1 MVQAGVPKGVPK
13 DDDFMQQYGG
23 GTQQHGSKGASP
35 ISDQNAEEFQRHMQ
49 SLEAQN
55 AQVPKV
61 SPHDLMSPNGA
72 QKLGAPTVDP
82 LKAPAPENFGP
93 PQVSKV
99 DTDNKSDFGAPGSHS
114 FKNVPQN
121 FGPPKGTGDPSTSKP
136 PSNLAGA
143 DQASTDKQAHPAQL
157 GATAT
162 DGKGGEGKGGG
173 GKGGSTKESYK
184 HVENLEV
191 NNMLQ
196 NAMNHMK
203 ISDPDPDAWN

>member
-1 MVQAGVPKGVPK
+1 MVQAGAPKAGVPQ

-49 SLEAQN
+49 ALETQN
-55 AQVPKV
+55 SQVPKV
-61 SPHDLMSPNGA
+61 SPHDLMSPKGTQN
-72 QKLGAPTVDP
+72 LGAPSTDP

-99 DTDNKSDFGAPGSHS
+99 DTDNKLDFGAPGSHS

-121 FGPPKGTGDPSTSKP
+121 FGPPKGAGDPSTSKP
-136 PSNLAGA
+136 PSNLAA
-143 DQASTDKQAHPAQL
+143 KDQASTQNQAHPGQL
-157 GATAT
+157 GATN
-162 DGKGGEGKGGG
+162 GKGGG
-173 GKGGSTKESYK
+173 GKGGGGKGGHHKKETYK
-184 HVENLEV
+184 HVESLEV
-191 NNMLQ
+191 DNMLQ

>member
-1 MVQAGVPKGVPK
+1 MVKAVVPKGVPK
-13 DDDFMQQYGG
+13 DDDFMQKYGG

-49 SLEAQN
+49 SLEAKN
-55 AQVPKV
+55 AQVPKI
-61 SPHDLMSPNGA
+61 SPHDLMSPKGTQN
-72 QKLGAPTVDP
+72 LGAPTMDP

-93 PQVSKV
+93 PQISKV
-99 DTDNKSDFGAPGSHS
+99 DTGNKLNFGAPGSHS

-121 FGPPKGTGDPSTSKP
+121 FGPPKGTGDAAASKP
-136 PSNLAGA
+136 PTNLAGA
-143 DQASTDKQAHPAQL
+143 DQASTEKQAHPGQV
-157 GATAT
+157 GAT
-162 DGKGGEGKGGG
+162 KGKGGG
-173 GKGGSTKESYK
+173 SLGATKGKPPPKETFK

-191 NNMLQ
+191 DNMLQ

>member
-1 MVQAGVPKGVPK
+1 MVQAGVPKAGVPQ
-13 DDDFMQQYGG
+13 DDDFIQQYGG
-23 GTQQHGSKGASP
+23 GVHQHGSKGASP
-35 ISDQNAEEFQRHMQ
+35 ISDQNAEEFQKHMQ
-49 SLEAQN
+49 TLEAQN
-55 AQVPKV
+55 AKVPKI
-61 SPHDLMSPNGA
+61 SPHELANPTGPQNM
-72 QKLGAPTVDP
+72 GAPNVDP

-99 DTDNKSDFGAPGSHS
+99 DADNKSDFGAPGSHS

-121 FGPPKGTGDPSTSKP
+121 FGPPKGTGDPS
-136 PSNLAGA
+136 NLAGA
-143 DQASTDKQAHPAQL
+143 DQASTEKQAHPAQL

-162 DGKGGEGKGGG
+162 GSHGGGSLGDGKKPPP
-173 GKGGSTKESYK
+173 KKKTYKE
-184 HVENLEV
+184 VETLEV